1 MWVIVLLKKII
12 SLLFALLFAFP
23 NVAFGS
29 TFSASSICVIDMTT
43 RQTLYESNI
52 YDHRSV
58 ASTTKIMT
66 CLIACKSNKL
76 SNIVTVTSQMLDG
89 TEGSLIYLKAGDKI
103 TLYDLCVGM
112 MLSSG
117 NDAANAVAFYLSGSI
132 NAFVKI
138 MNDTAKDFG
147 MNNTHFTT
155 PSGLDK
161 GKPYSC
167 AYDMALLASFA
178 LENKIF
184 SKIVSMKS
192 ADIKI
197 NNEAR
202 TIYNHNK
209 LLTYNL
215 KDGKFI
221 GVKTGFTEKAGRC
234 LVSAKKYK
242 NNTII
247 CVTLNCPD
255 DWDAHTYYTE
265 ICEKKYNQVTVSN
278 EIKINLVG
286 GSKDYVRCKYNKKRS
301 LVGSVKV
308 FEYYYPFAYAPIKK
322 GDKLGEA
329 IVYYNDKILERLP
342 IEADEDVKENG
353 KQQLSTTSKVYG

>member
-12 SLLFALLFAFP
+12 SFLFVFLFAFP
-23 NVAFGS
+23 NISYAS
-29 TFSASSICVIDMTT
+29 TFSASSVCVMDMTT
-43 RQTLYESNI
+43 RQTLYENNI
-52 YDHRSV
+52 YEHRSV

-76 SNIVTVTSQMLDG
+76 NDTVTVTSQMLDG

-117 NDAANAVAFYLSGSI
+117 NDAANAVAFYLCASI
-132 NAFVKI
+132 DAFAKL
-138 MNDTAKDFG
+138 MNDTAKNIG
-147 MNNTHFTT
+147 MNNTHFAT

-178 LENKIF
+178 MENKTF
-184 SKIVSMKS
+184 SKIVSLQS
-192 ADIKI
+192 SDIKI
-197 NNEAR
+197 NGKVK
-202 TIYNHNK
+202 TVYNHNK

-234 LVSAKKYK
+234 LISAKRFK

-265 ICEKKYNQVTVSN
+265 ICEKKYNQVTISN
-278 EIKINLVG
+278 EIEIKVVG
-286 GSKDYVRCKYNKKRS
+286 GISESVKCKYNKKRC
-301 LVGSVKV
+301 LLGSVKV
-308 FEYYYPFAYAPIKK
+308 LEYYYPFAYAPIKK

-342 IEADEDVKENG
+342 IEADEDVKEYG
-353 KQQLSTTSKVYG
+353 EQQLSTTSKVYG